1 MSSHEAASPHAAG
14 GDEQA
19 KVRRLANA
27 LRMLT
32 MDAVEAA
39 KSGHPGLPLG
49 MADATT
55 VLFSRFLKFDPGQ
68 PDWPDRDRF
77 VLSGGHGSMLLYSLL
92 YLTGY
97 PGITLDNIKHFRKLD
112 SPCAGHPEYG
122 HIPGIEVTTGP
133 LGQGIAHAVGMAL
146 AERILNARFGDGLA
160 DHRTYVIAS
169 DGDLM
174 EGISHE
180 AISLAG
186 HLKLSRLIVLYD
198 DNGISIDGSTSIS
211 DSTDTVERFQA
222 AGWNTCR
229 ADGHDAADV
238 ERALA
243 WAQSSDKPVLLACK
257 TIIGFGFPTRAGTQ
271 KAHSDA
277 PGAEEIAGARKILN
291 WPYEPFVIPDDVAAS
306 WRAIGTRGKA
316 AYEAWT
322 KRKSQ
327 SPLAAAFDAAIAG
340 EVPVAVVAGLI
351 ELKKKISA
359 EKPSVATRKA
369 SEMALDVVNA
379 NWPSTIGGSA
389 DLTPSNNTKT
399 KENMMDI
406 VPGDFSGRYV
416 HYGIREFGMATALNG
431 MALHGG
437 IVPYGG
443 TFMVFSDYCRP
454 AIRLA
459 ALMGIRVVYVMT
471 HDSIGLGEDGPTH
484 QPVETLAAMRAIP
497 GLRVFRP
504 ADAVETAECWALA
517 LADKKHPSFL
527 ALSRQNLPT
536 VRTAHSDEN
545 MCAKGAYELAGAAG
559 AKVTLLATGSEVELA
574 FKARDLLAAENIA
587 ARIVSLPCWELFE
600 QQSET
605 YRETVL
611 GPGTVKVGIEA
622 AVRFGWDR
630 YVGSAGAFVGMGGFG
645 ASGPYKDVY
654 LHFGI
659 TPEAVVK
666 AAKLA
671 LKA

>member
-1 MSSHEAASPHAAG
+1 MSSHEATSPHG
-14 GDEQA
+14 EEQT

-27 LRMLT
+27 LRALS
-32 MDAVEAA
+32 MDAVQAA

-49 MADATT
+49 MADTAT

-146 AERILNARFGDGLA
+146 AERILNARFGNGLV
-160 DHRTYVIAS
+160 DHSTYVIAS

-186 HLKLSRLIVLYD
+186 HLKLSHLIVLYD
-198 DNGISIDGSTSIS
+198 DNGISIDGPTSIS

-229 ADGHDAADV
+229 VDGHDALDV
-238 ERALA
+238 ARALT
-243 WAQSSDKPVLLACK
+243 WAQTSDKPVLLACK

-277 PGAEEIAGARKILN
+277 PGEEEIAGARKILN
-291 WPYEPFVIPDDVAAS
+291 WPYEPFVIPDDVAAG
-306 WRAIGTRGKA
+306 WRAIGARGKVA
-316 AYEAWT
+316 CEAWT
-322 KRKSQ
+322 KRKAASAQ
-327 SPLAAAFDAAIAG
+327 AAAFDAAIAG
-340 EVPVAVVAGLI
+340 EVPAALDAGLV
-351 ELKKKISA
+351 ELKKKVSA
-359 EKPSVATRKA
+359 EKPALATRTA
-369 SEMALDVVNA
+369 SEMALNVINA
-379 NWPSTIGGSA
+379 TWPITVGGSA

-399 KENMMDI
+399 KENMKDI
-406 VPGDFSGRYV
+406 VTGDFSGRYV
-416 HYGIREFGMATALNG
+416 HYGIREHGMAAALNG

-459 ALMGIRVVYVMT
+459 ALMGIRVIYVMT

-484 QPVETLAAMRAIP
+484 QPVETLAAVRAIP

-517 LADKKHPSFL
+517 LADKKHPSFM
-527 ALSRQNLPT
+527 ALCRQSLPT
-536 VRTAHSDEN
+536 VRTVQCDEN

-574 FKARDLLAAENIA
+574 LKARDLLAADNIA
-587 ARIVSLPCWELFE
+587 ARIVSMPCWELFE

-622 AVRFGWDR
+622 AIRFGWDR
-630 YVGSAGAFVGMGGFG
+630 YVGSTGAFVGMHGFG
-645 ASGPYKDVY
+645 ASGPYKEVY
-654 LHFGI
+654 QHFAI
-659 TPEAVVK
+659 TPEAVAE
-666 AAKLA
+666 AARRA

>member
-1 MSSHEAASPHAAG
+1 
-14 GDEQA
+14 
-19 KVRRLANA
+19 
-27 LRMLT
+27 

-39 KSGHPGLPLG
+39 KSGHPGMPMG
-49 MADATT
+49 MADVAT
-55 VLFSRFLKFDPGQ
+55 VLFSRFLKFDPAQ

-77 VLSGGHGSMLLYSLL
+77 VLSAGHGSMLLYSLL

-97 PGITLDNIKHFRKLD
+97 PGITLDNIKNFRKIG

-122 HIPGIEVTTGP
+122 HIPGIETTTGP

-146 AERILNARFGDGLA
+146 AERILNARFGDELV
-160 DHRTYVIAS
+160 DHKTYVLAS

-174 EGISHE
+174 EGVSHE

-186 HLKLSRLIVLYD
+186 HLKLSKLIVLYD
-198 DNGISIDGSTSIS
+198 DNSITIDGSTSIS
-211 DSTDTVERFQA
+211 DSTDSIERFQA
-222 AGWNTCR
+222 AGWDTIR
-229 ADGHDAADV
+229 VDGHDAADV
-238 ERALA
+238 ARALA
-243 WAQSSDKPVLLACK
+243 WAQTSDKPALLACK
-257 TIIGFGFPTRAGTQ
+257 TIIGFGLPTRAGTQ

-291 WPYEPFVIPDDVAAS
+291 WPYEPFVIPDDVAAG
-306 WRAIGTRGKA
+306 WRAIGARGKG

-322 KRKSQ
+322 KRKRETA
-327 SPLAAAFDAAIAG
+327 PALVAAFDAAISG
-340 EVPVAVVAGLI
+340 EVPATVDAGLI
-351 ELKKKISA
+351 DLKKKVSA

-369 SEMALDVVNA
+369 SEMALDVINA
-379 NWPSTIGGSA
+379 DLPITIGGSA

-399 KENMMDI
+399 KENMKDI

-416 HYGIREFGMATALNG
+416 HYGIREHGMAAALNG

-454 AIRLA
+454 SIRLA
-459 ALMGIRVVYVMT
+459 SLMGIRVIYVMT

-527 ALSRQNLPT
+527 ALTRQNLPT
-536 VRTAHSDEN
+536 VRTVHSDEN

-587 ARIVSLPCWELFE
+587 ARIVSMPCWELFE

-630 YVGSAGAFVGMGGFG
+630 YIGSTGAFVGMRSFG

-654 LHFGI
+654 KHFGI
-659 TPEAVVK
+659 TPEAAAQ
-666 AAKLA
+666 AAKRA

>member
-1 MSSHEAASPHAAG
+1 
-14 GDEQA
+14 
-19 KVRRLANA
+19 
-27 LRMLT
+27 

-49 MADATT
+49 MADTAT

-68 PDWPDRDRF
+68 PGWPDRDRF
-77 VLSGGHGSMLLYSLL
+77 VLSAGHGSMLLYSLL

-97 PGITLDNIKHFRKLD
+97 SGITLDNIKHFRKLD

-122 HIPGIEVTTGP
+122 HIPGIETTTGP
-133 LGQGIAHAVGMAL
+133 LGQGIANAVGMAL
-146 AERILNARFGDGLA
+146 AERILNARFGDALV
-160 DHRTYVIAS
+160 DHRIYVIAS

-174 EGISHE
+174 EGVSHE

-198 DNGISIDGSTSIS
+198 DNSITIDGATSIS
-211 DSTDTVERFQA
+211 DSTDAVERFQA

-229 ADGHDAADV
+229 VDGHDAADV
-238 ERALA
+238 VRALA
-243 WAQSSDKPVLLACK
+243 WAQTSDKPVLLACK
-257 TIIGFGFPTRAGTQ
+257 TIIGFGLPTRAGTQ

-291 WPYEPFVIPDDVAAS
+291 WPWEPFVIPDDIAAG
-306 WRAIGTRGKA
+306 WRAIGARGKG

-327 SPLAAAFDAAIAG
+327 SPAAAAFDAAISG
-340 EVPVAVVAGLI
+340 DVPAALEAGLI
-351 ELKKKISA
+351 ELKKKVSA

-369 SEMALDVVNA
+369 SEMALDVINA
-379 NWPSTIGGSA
+379 TWPITIGGSA

-399 KENMMDI
+399 KDNMKDI
-406 VPGDFSGRYV
+406 VTGDFSGRYV
-416 HYGIREFGMATALNG
+416 HYGIREHGMAAAMNG

-454 AIRLA
+454 AIRLS

-484 QPVETLAAMRAIP
+484 QPVEHLAAMRAVP
-497 GLRVFRP
+497 NLKVFRP

-517 LADKKHPSFL
+517 LADKTHPSFL

-536 VRTAHSDEN
+536 VRTAHTDEN
-545 MCAKGAYELAGAAG
+545 MCAKGAYELASAPD

-587 ARIVSLPCWELFE
+587 ARIVSMPCWELFE

-622 AVRFGWDR
+622 AMRFGWDR
-630 YVGSAGAFVGMGGFG
+630 YIGSTGAFVGMHGFG

-654 LHFGI
+654 AHFAI
-659 TPEAVVK
+659 TPEAVVE
-666 AAKLA
+666 AAKRA